1 MSAESDTN
9 LARDLSLSA
18 MRLNR
23 RLRLRHASD
32 RIPVAQLSIL
42 TTIFRE
48 GPSTTSELAER
59 ERIKPPSVSRAS
71 QSLVEQGLLER
82 DGHPTDRRQVVL
94 RLTDAGRRTAA
105 ENVAA
110 RERVLATQLTAL
122 TGAQRSTLAEA
133 ARILTDLVDRAE

>member
-1 MSAESDTN
+1 
-9 LARDLSLSA
+9 